1 MLTAFAAILLIVS
14 IVFTDKARETPAT
27 GPDGLQVAH
36 SEPLRI
42 EATGQQWLWRY
53 DYPNE
58 AFSYYKL
65 VVPVDTT
72 VALDLVSTD
81 VVHTWFV
88 PDLAGKRD
96 AVPGKNNQVVFRA
109 DEEGTF
115 DGSSA
120 TLSGQGY
127 APMRTAVEVVSP
139 EEYEAFLKS
148 PESRHPGRPGPGRRP
163 DQIRRNAMRA
173 PELVVDGFPKR
184 RARWVEIAT
193 SADHKDVGRI
203 LIVSSLGFLFVAMIE
218 LLLMRLQLAIPEN
231 TFLSPV
237 AFNRMLS
244 MYGATA
250 VFLFAV
256 PLVVG
261 FFHYVVP
268 LQIGARWTALP
279 RVSQLG
285 AWLVIAGATVLYSGF
300 LFTPSEAGINPLP
313 PLSELAFNAND
324 GVDAWTSATGLATL
338 GFVLIAIDLTT
349 TMRRMRAPGMAW
361 RRLPVFSWAAAIGS
375 WLILVIGPIFLA
387 ALTMLEIDR
396 NFDGIFFADGSGGA
410 PLLWQ
415 HLSWIFFTGVYM
427 LVLVA
432 ALGAIAEIVSAFARK
447 PLFNRAATIGSLAAI
462 AVIGTLAWMQNML
475 TAPIG
480 IGWMYFAM
488 ILSLAL
494 IVPFGLILFNLIAT
508 LVGGRIR
515 MRAPL
520 LFAVGAISMIS
531 IGLAAEISHSL
542 VAVAWQLK
550 NTDRRDRRDP
560 FRPGRRRRLRRL
572 RDAPLLV
579 PEDDRADDGRDPRR
593 GSPSGRW
600 CSAPCSPSCPL
611 FLAGGEEGQVIDAY
625 KFFGGTGV
633 DAYNLIATIGSF
645 VLATG
650 IVLVLVNAILSRANG
665 PEAGHD
671 PWGGRLARV
680 VRALAAGPAQLRRP
694 AGRSQRATAAR
705 HPRGDLPPHAAVPRS
720 ARRRNRS
727 R

>member
-1 MLTAFAAILLIVS
+1 
-14 IVFTDKARETPAT
+14 
-27 GPDGLQVAH
+27 
-36 SEPLRI
+36 
-42 EATGQQWLWRY
+42 
-53 DYPNE
+53 
-58 AFSYYKL
+58 
-65 VVPVDTT
+65 
-72 VALDLVSTD
+72 
-81 VVHTWFV
+81 
-88 PDLAGKRD
+88 
-96 AVPGKNNQVVFRA
+96 
-109 DEEGTF
+109 
-115 DGSSA
+115 
-120 TLSGQGY
+120 
-127 APMRTAVEVVSP
+127 
-139 EEYEAFLKS
+139 
-148 PESRHPGRPGPGRRP
+148 
-163 DQIRRNAMRA
+163 MRA
-173 PELVVDGFPKR
+173 PEVVIDGFPKR
-184 RARWVEIAT
+184 RTRWIEIAT

-203 LIVSSLGFLFVAMIE
+203 LIVSSLGFLFVAAIE

-250 VFLFAV
+250 VFFFAV
-256 PLVVG
+256 PLVIG

-300 LFTPSEAGINPLP
+300 LFTPSEAGVNPLP

-349 TMRRMRAPGMAW
+349 TLRRMRAPGMAW
-361 RRLPVFSWAAAIGS
+361 RRLPVFSWAAAIVS
-375 WLILVIGPIFLA
+375 WLILVIGPVFLA

-432 ALGAIAEIVSAFARK
+432 ALAATAEIASAFARK
-447 PLFNRAATIGSLAAI
+447 PLFNRPATIGSLAAI

-520 LFAVGAISMIS
+520 LFAVGSISMIS

-550 NTDRRDRRDP
+550 DTVDATAATHFALVGGGVFGGFAMLHFWFP
-560 FRPGRRRRLRRL
+560 KMTGRTMGETLARISFWTMVLGI
-572 RDAPLLV
+572 LLAFV
-579 PEDDRADDGRDPRR
+579 
-593 GSPSGRW
+593 
-600 CSAPCSPSCPL
+600 PL

-625 KFFGGTGV
+625 KFFDGTGV
-633 DAYNLIATIGSF
+633 NAYNLIATIGSF

-650 IVLVLVNAILSRANG
+650 IVLTLANAIVSRVNG
-665 PEAGHD
+665 PRAGHD
-671 PWGGRLARV
+671 PWGGDSLEWFALSPPDPHNFDV
-680 VRALAAGPAQLRRP
+680 LPDVRSERPLRDIREAISHSTRRAEESPAP
-694 AGRSQRATAAR
+694 ESQPVA
-705 HPRGDLPPHAAVPRS
+705 
-720 ARRRNRS
+720 
-727 R
+727 

>member
-1 MLTAFAAILLIVS
+1 
-14 IVFTDKARETPAT
+14 
-27 GPDGLQVAH
+27 
-36 SEPLRI
+36 
-42 EATGQQWLWRY
+42 
-53 DYPNE
+53 
-58 AFSYYKL
+58 
-65 VVPVDTT
+65 
-72 VALDLVSTD
+72 
-81 VVHTWFV
+81 
-88 PDLAGKRD
+88 
-96 AVPGKNNQVVFRA
+96 
-109 DEEGTF
+109 
-115 DGSSA
+115 
-120 TLSGQGY
+120 
-127 APMRTAVEVVSP
+127 
-139 EEYEAFLKS
+139 
-148 PESRHPGRPGPGRRP
+148 
-163 DQIRRNAMRA
+163 MRA
-173 PELVVDGFPKR
+173 PEVVVDGFPRR
-184 RARWVEIAT
+184 RARWIEIAT

-203 LIVSSLGFLFVAMIE
+203 LIVSSLGFLFVAAIE
-218 LLLMRLQLAIPEN
+218 LLLIRLQLAIPEN

-250 VFLFAV
+250 VFFFAV

-300 LFTPSEAGINPLP
+300 LFTPSEAGVNPLP
-313 PLSELAFNAND
+313 PFSELAFNANN

-361 RRLPVFSWAAAIGS
+361 RRLPVFSWAAATGS
-375 WLILVIGPIFLA
+375 WLIVVIGPIFLA

-427 LVLVA
+427 LVLIA
-432 ALGAIAEIVSAFARK
+432 ALAASAEIVSAFARK
-447 PLFNRAATIGSLAAI
+447 PLFNRPATIGSLVAI

-508 LVGGRIR
+508 LAGGRIR

-520 LFAVGAISMIS
+520 LFAVGSISMIS

-550 NTDRRDRRDP
+550 NTDDATAATHFALIGGAVFGGFAMLHFWFP
-560 FRPGRRRRLRRL
+560 KMTGRTMGETLARISFWTIVLGT
-572 RDAPLLV
+572 LV
-579 PEDDRADDGRDPRR
+579 TFV
-593 GSPSGRW
+593 
-600 CSAPCSPSCPL
+600 PL
-611 FLAGGEEGQVIDAY
+611 FLAGGEESQVIDAY
-625 KFFGGTGV
+625 KFFDGTGL

-645 VLATG
+645 VLAIG
-650 IVLVLVNAILSRANG
+650 IVLTLVNAIVSRVNG
-665 PEAGHD
+665 PRAGHD
-671 PWGGRLARV
+671 PWGGDSLEWFALSPPEAHNFDV
-680 VRALAAGPAQLRRP
+680 LPDVRSDRPLRDIREAISHSTSRAEESPPAV
-694 AGRSQRATAAR
+694 SQPVA
-705 HPRGDLPPHAAVPRS
+705 
-720 ARRRNRS
+720 
-727 R
+727 